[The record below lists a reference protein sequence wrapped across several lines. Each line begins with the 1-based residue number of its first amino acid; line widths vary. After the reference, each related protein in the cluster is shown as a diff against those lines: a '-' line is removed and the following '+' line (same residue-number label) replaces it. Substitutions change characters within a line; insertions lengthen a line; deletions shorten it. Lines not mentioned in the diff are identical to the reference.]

1 MEYVAEVAGFLG
13 LRDDTVHYAMAYA
26 DRLRERVQ
34 AEGSQMLLAAVA
46 CLVVAAKF
54 VEKGLDDDGFCM
66 TPSYSGVV
74 QALGSP
80 PGWLLLAVACF
91 SLINCCIPRSLA
103 QCKLCGISH
112 KALFCRR
119 RLGVAAGRL

>member
-13 LRDDTVHYAMAYA
+13 LHDDTVHYAMAYA
-26 DRLRERVQ
+26 DRFRERVQ

-74 QALGSP
+74 QALVSP
-80 PGWLLLAVACF
+80 PGLLLLAVACF
-91 SLINCCIPRSLA
+91 SLINCCIARSLA
-103 QCKLCGISH
+103 QL
-112 KALFCRR
+112 
-119 RLGVAAGRL
+119 